1 MKRAKEHKVVYFK
14 SLSEAPFKSDE
25 AQARAIKDLFS
36 TGRGQ
41 NVLNSLILDCDYT
54 RPELPRQSENAYNVG
69 FDAGKR
75 YFINHILHA
84 MAVEYEDVKEGDDE

>member
-1 MKRAKEHKVVYFK
+1 MKQPKEHKVVYFK
-14 SLSEAPFKSDE
+14 SLSQPPFKNE
-25 AQARAIKDLFS
+25 REQANAIKSLFG
-36 TGRGQ
+36 TPHGE

-54 RPELPRQSENAYNVG
+54 RPELPRQSENAFNVG

-84 MAVEYEDVKEGDDE
+84 MAVEYEDIKEDEDE